1 MDAAESYGK
10 IFPTQIDIEN
20 IFGLNRTEFFING
33 IVIVF
38 LKESLTNFKYFPP
51 KNTIL
56 KQQGFHGCGVYRPN
70 FSMFLRERVF
80 CKIIFKSVLFK
91 CKKGRDLI

>member
-56 KQQGFHGCGVYRPN
+56 KQQGFMVAACIDLILVCFYVSGFFVKLYL
-70 FSMFLRERVF
+70 S
-80 CKIIFKSVLFK
+80 LFYLNV
-91 CKKGRDLI
+91 KKGGI